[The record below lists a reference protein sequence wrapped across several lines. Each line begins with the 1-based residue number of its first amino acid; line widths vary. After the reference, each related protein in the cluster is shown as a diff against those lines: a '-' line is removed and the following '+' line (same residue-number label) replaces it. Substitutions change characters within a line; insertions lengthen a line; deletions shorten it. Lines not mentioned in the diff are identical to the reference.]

1 MDNPNVIIL
10 AGPNGAG
17 KSTISQELFGGAA
30 DRPHY
35 VNADTIARGLSA
47 FRSEE
52 LALEAGRIM
61 LDYLKKLG
69 VQKSTFA
76 FETTLATKSFAPWI
90 RELKGAGYIF
100 RLFYLWL
107 PAAEMAVQRVKDRV
121 TGGGHHVPEETVR
134 RRYKRGLE
142 NFFQLYRPIAD
153 SWKFYNNANP
163 KSPIE
168 IADGNGI
175 IENSVHDPI
184 WHEIKKEYGN
194 G

>member
-17 KSTISQELFGGAA
+17 KSTISQQLFGDKT

-69 VQKSTFA
+69 QHKATFA

-90 RELKGAGYIF
+90 KELKKDGYIF

-107 PAAEMAVQRVKDRV
+107 PVPEMAVQRVQDRV
-121 TGGGHHVPEETVR
+121 AGGGHHVPEATVR
-134 RRYKRGLE
+134 RRYQRGLA
-142 NFFQLYRPIAD
+142 NFFQLYQPITD

-168 IADGNGI
+168 IAEGSGI
-175 IENSVHDPI
+175 IENVVHDPI
-184 WHEIKKEYGN
+184 WHEIKKEHAN